1 MSPSR
6 PPRSTPIP
14 HDGPAMTE
22 SARSQ
27 SARSQSTRR
36 SRVARSG
43 LLLGEWACLG
53 VLLDNPAHGFSIAAQ
68 LRPDTT
74 VGRVWS
80 LSRPLTYR
88 SLDQLAD
95 RGLVRPIGSEPGHAG
110 PNRTI
115 LAVTPRGR
123 TQLLEWLAMPVE
135 HLRDLRAELLLKLVL
150 ADRCSVD
157 IADMLEAQR
166 VRIESQAAALAGV
179 AFDVDGSVRDVVALW
194 RFEASQAGLRFL
206 EQVAR

>member
-1 MSPSR
+1 M
-6 PPRSTPIP
+6 TE
-14 HDGPAMTE
+14 PAMTDP
-22 SARSQ
+22 ARSE
-27 SARSQSTRR
+27 STRR

-68 LRPDTT
+68 LRPDTAI
-74 VGRVWS
+74 GRIWS

-123 TQLLEWLAMPVE
+123 TQLLEWLGTPVE
-135 HLRDLRAELLLKLVL
+135 HLRDLRTELLLKLVL
-150 ADRCSVD
+150 AERCGVD
-157 IADMLEAQR
+157 ISDMLEAQR
-166 VRIESQAAALAGV
+166 VRIESQAATLAAV
-179 AFDVDGSVRDVVALW
+179 AFGGDGSVLDVVALW

-206 EQVAR
+206 EQVAG